1 MCESF
6 LQNIADKKKTFLDFS
21 ALLSRMVQKWMRNPP
36 YNTYNL
42 WQLLQAQFIY
52 MQKIIT
58 QKLVQKE

>member
-6 LQNIADKKKTFLDFS
+6 LQNTADKKKKNFS
-21 ALLSRMVQKWMRNPP
+21 ALLSRMVQKLMRNPH